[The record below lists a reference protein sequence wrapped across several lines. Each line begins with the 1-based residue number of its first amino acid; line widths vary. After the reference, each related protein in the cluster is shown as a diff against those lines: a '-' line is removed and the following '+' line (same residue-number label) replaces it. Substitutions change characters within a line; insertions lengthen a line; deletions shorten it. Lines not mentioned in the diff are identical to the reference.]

1 MRPIVAVR
9 ALALSIPIPIV
20 VVVASLALYGCA
32 SKPSQPENRVEPPP
46 PVLLAPTAPVTGRRK
61 AELHTELAA
70 GYYERGQMNVALD
83 ELKEAESNDPTYA
96 KIYDVYGLVYT
107 MLGEEAKAE
116 ANFQRAL
123 QIAPN
128 DSDIHHN
135 WGAFLC
141 SHGRPAQAIPEFE
154 IAARDPLYKTPEI
167 ALANAGKCSALLGN
181 KAAAEG
187 YFRRALSLKPLDAYA
202 AYNLALLKYHESNYD
217 ESRSL
222 MRIVMQQNN
231 PPAQAL
237 YLGMCIE
244 RRKGDRSSEQSY
256 VMQLKNR
263 YPDSPEAK
271 NTDGKDC

>member
-9 ALALSIPIPIV
+9 AATPITIVVATLALF
-20 VVVASLALYGCA
+20 GCA
-32 SKPSQPENRVEPPP
+32 SKPSQPDTRVEPPQQIQ
-46 PVLLAPTAPVTGRRK
+46 LAPTPPVTGRRK
-61 AELHTELAA
+61 AELHTELAS

-83 ELKEAESNDPTYA
+83 ELKEAESEDATYA
-96 KIYDVYGLVYT
+96 KIYNVYGLVYT

-116 ANFQRAL
+116 SNFRRAL
-123 QIAPN
+123 QIAPD

-141 SHGRPAQAIPEFE
+141 SHGRPALAIPEFE

-167 ALANAGKCSALLGN
+167 ALANAGKCSVVLGN
-181 KAAAEG
+181 KQAAEG

-202 AYNLALLKYHESNYD
+202 AYNLALLKYHEASYD

-231 PPAQAL
+231 PPPQAL

-256 VMQLKNR
+256 VTQLKNR
-263 YPDSPEAK
+263 YPESPEAK